1 MRMVRF
7 DRRRVYGAAA
17 LFRGPTVHVSIDADP
32 TLSQKLGAVMSEGS
46 AVLSRTVRPLNV
58 QPSLPRDRFI
68 VADQPDDEAI
78 PMDVVFVGGGPGG
91 LAGAIELAR
100 LVKEDNQNGD
110 GIGEVEIAVLE
121 KAGQLGEHNLSGAV
135 VNPSALRELFPDVD
149 MGDLPLRRPVEKE
162 AVYVMTESKSYR
174 IPTPPTMNN
183 HGNWI
188 ASISEIVRWL
198 GEQAEG
204 LGVNVFPGFPV
215 DSLLVEGTS
224 VIGVRTTPSGQG
236 RDGETTGDDHMP
248 AVDLTAR
255 VTVLSE
261 GSRGSLSQA
270 WFDWQNVTAEN
281 PQIYALGVKEVWEVK
296 KPLDRIIHTMAWP
309 VPADA
314 FGGSFAYPLSETTV
328 ALGLVIGLDYGD
340 ARLDVHELLQRMKLH
355 KLFRGILEG
364 GEMIEWGA
372 KTIPEGGFYSV
383 PERRHGD
390 GLIVIG
396 DAAGYVEVSS
406 LKGIHYAM
414 HSGIMAARTIFESL
428 KKGDASADTLAGYTS
443 AVDHS
448 VIMKDLKKRRNMRLA
463 FKSGFMSGGIKAGLM
478 TLSRGT
484 FPGSKIS
491 IQEDAAGPKHLG
503 PEKEKLVPDGKLTFS
518 KVDSV
523 YKSGNQ
529 TRDDIP
535 SHLIVEE
542 SVSPEVA
549 EMYVHLCPAGVYE
562 WDGEKL
568 SVNAP
573 NCIDCKATDVL
584 GPRWT
589 PREGGSGPSYRQ
601 M

>member
-1 MRMVRF
+1 
-7 DRRRVYGAAA
+7 
-17 LFRGPTVHVSIDADP
+17 
-32 TLSQKLGAVMSEGS
+32 MSEGTAVLKS
-46 AVLSRTVRPLNV
+46 AVHSLDA
-58 QPSLPRDRFI
+58 QPPLPRDRFI
-68 VADQPDDEAI
+68 VAEQPDEEAI

-100 LVKEDNQNGD
+100 LVKEDNENGG
-110 GIGEVEIAVLE
+110 GIGEIEIAVLE

-135 VNPSALRELFPDVD
+135 VNPSAFRELFPDLSMD
-149 MGDLPLRRPVEKE
+149 DLPLRRPVTKE
-162 AVYVMTESKSYR
+162 SVYVMTESKAYR
-174 IPTPPTMNN
+174 IPTPPTMKN

-188 ASISEIVRWL
+188 GSISEIVRWL

-215 DSLLVEGTS
+215 DSLLVEDTN
-224 VIGVRTTPSGQG
+224 VIGVRTTPSGLG
-236 RDGETTGDDHMP
+236 RDGEPASADAMP
-248 AVDLTAR
+248 AVDLTAQ

-261 GSRGSLSQA
+261 GSRGPLSQA
-270 WFDWQNVTAEN
+270 WFDWQDVKAEN
-281 PQIYALGVKEVWEVK
+281 PQIYALGVKEIWEVK

-309 VPADA
+309 LPTDA
-314 FGGSFAYPLSETTV
+314 FGGSFAYPLSDNTV
-328 ALGLVIGLDYGD
+328 AMGLVVGLDYGD

-355 KLFRGILEG
+355 PLFRAMLEG

-383 PERRHGD
+383 AERRHGD

-414 HSGIMAARTIFESL
+414 HSGVMAARQIFEAL
-428 KKGDASADTLAGYTS
+428 KKGGTSADALAGYTA
-443 AVDHS
+443 AVDNS
-448 VIMKDLKKRRNMRLA
+448 VIMKDLKERRNMRLA
-463 FKSGFMSGGIKAGLM
+463 FKGGFLSGGVKAGLM
-478 TLSRGT
+478 TLTKGA
-484 FPGSKIS
+484 FPGGKIA
-491 IQEDAAGPKHLG
+491 IEEDAADEKHLG
-503 PEKEKLVPDGKLTFS
+503 PEKEKFVPDGKLTFS
-518 KVDSV
+518 KVDAV

-535 SHLIVEE
+535 SHLIVGED
-542 SVSPEVA
+542 VSPEVA

-562 WDGEKL
+562 RDGDKL
-568 SVNAP
+568 VVNAP
-573 NCIDCKATDVL
+573 NCVDCKATDVL

-589 PREGGSGPSYRQ
+589 PREGGSGPAYRQ